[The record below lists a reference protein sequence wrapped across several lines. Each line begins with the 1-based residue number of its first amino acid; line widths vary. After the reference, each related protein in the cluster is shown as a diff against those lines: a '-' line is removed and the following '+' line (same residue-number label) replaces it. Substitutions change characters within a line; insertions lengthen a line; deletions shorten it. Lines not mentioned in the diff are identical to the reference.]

1 MEMIFNSEE
10 GIITSSEEIKFKIGI
25 DDIMFF
31 PCDYE
36 SIEEI
41 KRVHFSELL
50 YGYIFINDKKEI
62 KMIIPNI
69 SYYKD
74 DIMLNKNS
82 LVEMKD
88 MRLFLRYYNY
98 YKYCYYY
105 NIHCNYLLN
114 KAQNNINSKELYLN
128 MDLYITNKYF
138 KEISSKMQLYKSLY
152 SSFLNVAENKYKKNK
167 LISILFLPRNKVMDD
182 SNDKND
188 IIKNEENNLNNG
200 LNVVYDLKELYK
212 KIYDE
217 LIDKEAD
224 KNNNKNEIIE
234 EKNKNKNKINNNIY
248 VCNKYH
254 IEDIDK
260 IKEYYLNLI
269 KILHELKRSF
279 YERIVSDKYDI
290 YDIKNIERNKI
301 KNKLDICTRFYYIKY
316 KDIQFNELKKKSK
329 PFLLENME
337 AKKENEK
344 LLEKLKKV
352 VEKNGIMIYICFR
365 CGNLLSKLNK
375 KSKST
380 CNYDNNCFNIS
391 LFFCKLCKIH
401 YCSYC
406 IHYPRDLKCIKSH
419 SITPIINN
427 ENNKIKNEKII
438 CDLCGKYN
446 NQSNYYYCQKCIDA
460 FMCKR
465 CLNEAQKTMLVKYKC
480 DCGTYLFWRRGLLK
494 KCWKCK
500 KFNNC
505 FWICFYCKKFYCLNC
520 CKTFKNKC
528 GLMHELKEICLDD
541 YKYNDKM
548 YVKDLLINKILLM
561 RFNCDICKNKFFSR
575 FFYCS
580 RCNLVKC
587 LKCND

>member
-10 GIITSSEEIKFKIGI
+10 DIITSSEEIKFKIGI
-25 DDIMFF
+25 DDIMFY

-36 SIEEI
+36 STKEI

-50 YGYIFINDKKEI
+50 YGYIYINEQKEI
-62 KMIIPNI
+62 KFIISTI

-82 LVEMKD
+82 LVELKD
-88 MRLFLRYYNY
+88 MRFFVCYYNY

-105 NIHCNYLLN
+105 NIHCNHLLN
-114 KAQNNINSKELYLN
+114 RAQNNINSKELYLN
-128 MDLYITNKYF
+128 MDLYIANKYF
-138 KEISSKMQLYKSLY
+138 KELSTKMQSYKSLY
-152 SSFLNVAENKYKKNK
+152 STFLNVTENKYKKNQ
-167 LISILFLPRNKVMDD
+167 LINILFKTNYDE
-182 SNDKND
+182 KNGRKKN
-188 IIKNEENNLNNG
+188 IINEKKKNNNELNI
-200 LNVVYDLKELYK
+200 VFDLKKLYK

-217 LIDKEAD
+217 LIDKEA
-224 KNNNKNEIIE
+224 NTNKNIIE
-234 EKNKNKNKINNNIY
+234 ENKSKNKYNNIY
-248 VCNKYH
+248 VCNQYH

-269 KILHELKRSF
+269 KILNELKRSF
-279 YERIVSDKYDI
+279 YERIVSNKYDI
-290 YDIKNIERNKI
+290 YDIKNVERNKI

-316 KDIQFNELKKKSK
+316 KNKQFNELQEKSK
-329 PFLLENME
+329 PFLLENIK

-344 LLEKLKKV
+344 LLERLKEF
-352 VEKNGIMIYICFR
+352 VEKNNIQIYICFR
-365 CGNLLSKLNK
+365 CGNLLSKLDK
-375 KSKST
+375 KTKST

-391 LFFCKLCKIH
+391 LFLCKLCKIH

-419 SITPIINN
+419 SIKPINSN
-427 ENNKIKNEKII
+427 DKYNIKNERIM

-446 NQSNYYYCQKCIDA
+446 NQSNYYYCHKCVDS
-460 FMCKR
+460 FLCKR
-465 CLNEAQKTMLVKYKC
+465 CLDEAQKTMLVKYKC
-480 DCGTYLFWRRGLLK
+480 ECGTYLFWRRGLFK

-500 KFNNC
+500 IFNNC
-505 FWICFYCKKFYCLNC
+505 FWLCFYCKKYYCLNC

-541 YKYNDKM
+541 YRYNEKM

-587 LKCND
+587 LKCNE

>member
-1 MEMIFNSEE
+1 MIFNSEE

-25 DDIMFF
+25 DDIMFY
-31 PCDYE
+31 PCDYD
-36 SIEEI
+36 STKEI

-50 YGYIFINDKKEI
+50 YGYIFINEKKEI
-62 KMIIPNI
+62 KFIISTI

-82 LVEMKD
+82 LVELKD
-88 MRLFLRYYNY
+88 MRFFVCYYNY

-105 NIHCNYLLN
+105 NIHCNHLLN
-114 KAQNNINSKELYLN
+114 RAQNNINSKELYLN

-138 KEISSKMQLYKSLY
+138 KELSTKMQLYKSLY
-152 SSFLNVAENKYKKNK
+152 STFLNVTENKYKKNQ
-167 LISILFLPRNKVMDD
+167 LINILFKKNHDDKDDGNK
-182 SNDKND
+182 N
-188 IIKNEENNLNNG
+188 IINEEKSNNNELNI
-200 LNVVYDLKELYK
+200 VFDLKKLYK

-217 LIDKEAD
+217 LIDKEA
-224 KNNNKNEIIE
+224 NTNKNIIE
-234 EKNKNKNKINNNIY
+234 ENKNKNKYNNIY
-248 VCNKYH
+248 VCNQYH

-269 KILHELKRSF
+269 KILNELKRSF
-279 YERIVSDKYDI
+279 YERIVSNKYDI
-290 YDIKNIERNKI
+290 YDIKNVERNKI

-316 KDIQFNELKKKSK
+316 KNIQFNELQEKSK
-329 PFLLENME
+329 PFLLENIK

-344 LLEKLKKV
+344 LLEQLKEF
-352 VEKNGIMIYICFR
+352 VEKNNIQIYICFR
-365 CGNLLSKLNK
+365 CGNLLSKLDK
-375 KSKST
+375 KTKST

-419 SITPIINN
+419 SIKPINSN
-427 ENNKIKNEKII
+427 DNFNIKNERIM

-446 NQSNYYYCQKCIDA
+446 NQSNYYYCHKCIDS
-460 FMCKR
+460 FLCKR
-465 CLNEAQKTMLVKYKC
+465 CLDEAQKTMLVKYKC
-480 DCGTYLFWRRGLLK
+480 ECGTYLFWRRGLFK

-500 KFNNC
+500 IFNNC
-505 FWICFYCKKFYCLNC
+505 FWLCFYCKKYYCLNC

-541 YKYNDKM
+541 YRYNEKM

-587 LKCND
+587 PKCND